1 MSNRSLRL
9 DPSIT
14 INERTADD
22 LNRSRV
28 VQLPLR
34 ERRDN
39 ISQRQTPNPGQEPA
53 SFTSRAMLAST
64 PNPAPIKREEEDS
77 TERQFVDFL
86 SVDDPEV
93 SPPVQLMKSS
103 AQRNRVGDRYSNL
116 HKTNS
121 SESTEYNPTNFNIP
135 DIKFTDATSS
145 FSREDDSLRS
155 DEPKTKVDNFFK
167 PSDYVCI
174 TEKRKEDRV
183 EKETSDGEFEPD
195 NQAFLDLEEGMSSL
209 RSQVSRLLEQE
220 NSHIFSTPPR
230 TRTQSH
236 DVCSTPMTSSP
247 LNSTIDDLEDYSISP
262 IKEQTFD
269 DVSNI
274 LDRAAIERPVQK
286 QLVRRASIAETLTQ
300 FQSEG
305 RIPPESSGALQDIM
319 SLLDLEVDINDVL
332 EYLEKRIEVNIDRLE
347 QGDNVVN
354 ALAGIESDIEFKLLQ
369 VEAMRKV
376 TKRDDDELS
385 KIHGNSGTS
394 SIDPEVRISDLSGS
408 KESEGIEE
416 ELMAHLAPIGR
427 GGLGTEGGV
436 QGLNVQILEHLRE
449 ISKSPL
455 HFVEEE
461 EDRDDVKTPVDRGQ
475 SGTEYNLMQNIINK
489 HAPLLSPR
497 STAAT
502 TNTISSQPHIVT
514 NRVPTVESN
523 SASEPSIEM
532 PARIPKSKV
541 KSQKVSIPKDQ
552 LMMFFQRHLPEQD
565 SREVM
570 ESLGANILDISDD
583 DEPETALSGSQMGQ
597 KTGSQT
603 FRYVY
608 FKFFTFCGLN
618 SSASVHLI

>member
-1 MSNRSLRL
+1 M
-9 DPSIT
+9 I
-14 INERTADD
+14 
-22 LNRSRV
+22 
-28 VQLPLR
+28 
-34 ERRDN
+34 
-39 ISQRQTPNPGQEPA
+39 
-53 SFTSRAMLAST
+53 AST
-64 PNPAPIKREEEDS
+64 PNPALIKRGEEDA

-93 SPPVQLMKSS
+93 SPPVQLMKTS
-103 AQRNRVGDRYSNL
+103 AQRNRGGDRYSNL
-116 HKTNS
+116 HKTS
-121 SESTEYNPTNFNIP
+121 SAEPPEYNPTNFNIP

-145 FSREDDSLRS
+145 FSREDDSLRL

-167 PSDYVCI
+167 PSDYVRI
-174 TEKRKEDRV
+174 TEKRKDDRV

-230 TRTQSH
+230 TRTLSH

-347 QGDNVVN
+347 RGDNVVN

-385 KIHGNSGTS
+385 KIHGNSGSS
-394 SIDPEVRISDLSGS
+394 SIEPEVRISDLSGS

-416 ELMAHLAPIGR
+416 ELMAHLAPSGR

-455 HFVEEE
+455 HFEDDE
-461 EDRDDVKTPVDRGQ
+461 EDRDGVKTPVDRGQ
-475 SGTEYNLMQNIINK
+475 LGTEYNLMQNIINK

-502 TNTISSQPHIVT
+502 TTISSQPHIVS
-514 NRVPTVESN
+514 NRVPTGES
-523 SASEPSIEM
+523 SPASEPSIDM
-532 PARIPKSKV
+532 SVRMPKSKT

-583 DEPETALSGSQMGQ
+583 DEPETAFSSSRLGQ

-603 FRYVY
+603 FLY
-608 FKFFTFCGLN
+608 FHFRFFTFSIFMWAKPRVPLIQNLKTLKLKLLTSQTEN
-618 SSASVHLI
+618 S